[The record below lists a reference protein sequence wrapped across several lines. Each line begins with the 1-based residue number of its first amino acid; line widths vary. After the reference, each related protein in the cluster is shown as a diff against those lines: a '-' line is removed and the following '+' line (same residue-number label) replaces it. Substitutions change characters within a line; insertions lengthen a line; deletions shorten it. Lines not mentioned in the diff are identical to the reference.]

1 MNDSL
6 RTASAPAGAATTAA
20 AAAAGYVLII
30 TLLNRFLICISTRPI
45 AWPEHRIYKAAW
57 SRFLH
62 SRHACTQLHARD
74 TRRVVW
80 ISWQL
85 LDDQPRSRRGEAE
98 GAVPR
103 SVGTLSRI
111 FTSPRTNQSLPRPC
125 ILVSPHI
132 SSSIRHV
139 CASVRSRIQPVL
151 RSEQSERER
160 ERERE

>member
-6 RTASAPAGAATTAA
+6 RTASAPAGAATTAAA

-74 TRRVVW
+74 TTRRVVW

-85 LDDQPRSRRGEAE
+85 LDATSRVSRRGEAE

-111 FTSPRTNQSLPRPC
+111 FTSPRTNQLSPRP
-125 ILVSPHI
+125 
-132 SSSIRHV
+132 
-139 CASVRSRIQPVL
+139 SVYPRFFLHPPRVRL
-151 RSEQSERER
+151 RSIENSTRP
-160 ERERE
+160 

>member
-62 SRHACTQLHARD
+62 PRHACTPQLHARD

-111 FTSPRTNQSLPRPC
+111 FTSPRTSVARLLSRPRFTAHFFFHPPRVR
-125 ILVSPHI
+125 LR
-132 SSSIRHV
+132 SIQR
-139 CASVRSRIQPVL
+139 VL
-151 RSEQSERER
+151 RSE
-160 ERERE
+160 